1 MNYYTQ
7 YLSMSDF
14 SSKLTVG
21 MLILVV
27 AFVIISVLRGLFQG
41 VARQTTRF
49 LFAGASAALAFL
61 LCGKLYPTIVRF
73 CDGKTVEGLFAS
85 LSLSSVYEKLPEA
98 LRDILACFDLST
110 VAAVSALPITLLAL
124 PLAFIALFFIFYS
137 VLFIF
142 SIILCGALGYM
153 KRNNTSLTRALGG
166 IVGAF
171 QGVLFAAVILFP
183 VVGFLNFAGTVAENT
198 DDRDSAIVTVYEEH
212 LEAAH
217 KSPIST
223 LMTKFG
229 AEKIY
234 ANMTTV
240 SLVAD
245 GEKTDTRVIAEHL
258 IAIYTEID
266 GMGEFDLANITPEQ
280 KERLTTVVDIVG
292 EDTYLATVVA
302 GLVRGVSGSSLIEN
316 KLLSSFD
323 EPFYSILKE
332 WITLFATTDEAT
344 VGEDLTTIF
353 DVLFILS
360 DNGVIG
366 AFSEGEDAL
375 HDALISRSANGETVI
390 HQVITV
396 FETNPRTHHLL
407 TSLARLGLTL
417 MAEDMDLGL
426 TDESL
431 ATYEQLKDDVLDQV
445 LSIREEDFGDDTVA
459 YEAAISTALDGVLA
473 DHGIDVPEEVV
484 NSMAKNVADNHMS
497 VEEFDDMS
505 MNDIILHY
513 FEVYMESQ
521 NP

>member
-7 YLSMSDF
+7 YLSMGDF
-14 SSKLTVG
+14 SSVLTTG

-27 AFVIISVLRGLFQG
+27 AFVVICVIRGISQG
-41 VARQTTRF
+41 VARQTTRL

-61 LCGKLYPTIVRF
+61 LCGKFYPALVRF

-85 LSLSSVYEKLPEA
+85 LSLTSVYEKLPEA
-98 LRDILACFDLST
+98 LRDILSCFDLPT

-124 PLAFIALFFIFYS
+124 PLVFI
-137 VLFIF
+137 VLFYVFYLVLFVF
-142 SIILCGALGYM
+142 SIVLCGALGYL
-153 KRNNTSLTRALGG
+153 KRNNTTLTRALGG
-166 IVGAF
+166 IVGAL
-171 QGVLFAAVILFP
+171 QGALLAAVILFP

-198 DDRDSAIVTVYEEH
+198 EDRDSAIVTVYEEH

-217 KSPIST
+217 KSPVAT
-223 LMTKFG
+223 LVTKFG

-240 SLVAD
+240 ALVAD
-245 GEKTDTRVIAEHL
+245 GEKMDTRVIAEHL

-266 GMGEFDLANITPEQ
+266 GVGEFDLAAITPEQ
-280 KERLTTVVDIVG
+280 KAHLRAVVDIVG
-292 EDTYLATVVA
+292 EDPYLATVIA
-302 GLVRGVSGSSLIEN
+302 GLVRGVSSSSLIEN
-316 KLLSSFD
+316 RLLSKFD
-323 EPFYSILKE
+323 EPFYSVLQE
-332 WITLFATTDEAT
+332 WIALFATTDEDT
-344 VGEDLTTIF
+344 VRDDLTTIF
-353 DVLFILS
+353 DALFILS
-360 DNGVIG
+360 DNGVTD
-366 AFSEGEDAL
+366 AFSAGEDAL
-375 HDALISRSANGETVI
+375 HDALMARSANGETVI
-390 HQVITV
+390 HQVIGV
-396 FETNPRTHHLL
+396 FEANPRTHHML

-445 LSIREEDFGDDTVA
+445 LSIREEDFGDDTAA
-459 YEAAISTALDGVLA
+459 YEAAISEALDGVLA
-473 DHGIDVPEEVV
+473 DNGIDVPEEVV
-484 NSMAKNVADNHMS
+484 SSMAKNVAENHMS
-497 VEEFDDMS
+497 VEDFDDMS

>member
-98 LRDILACFDLST
+98 LRNILACFDLST

-137 VLFIF
+137 VLFVF

-323 EPFYSILKE
+323 ALVHREAGTLPVTGCTQLFLLLNDPVAVFVLPIPHTLQKFFATKIIAGQSLLAKLLFHLDLSSNAGMVYTGQPQGAVTLHPLEADQSILQRRIHSVTHVELTGNIGRRHDDGKGFGA
-332 WITLFATTDEAT
+332 LFLTGTEISSLFPHLIDSVFNLLGFINLRQFSCHFRHSFAYKNAPRENSQ
-344 VGEDLTTIF
+344 GEKIPRYHLNSRIR
-353 DVLFILS
+353 
-360 DNGVIG
+360 
-366 AFSEGEDAL
+366 AL
-375 HDALISRSANGETVI
+375 K
-390 HQVITV
+390 
-396 FETNPRTHHLL
+396 
-407 TSLARLGLTL
+407 
-417 MAEDMDLGL
+417 
-426 TDESL
+426 
-431 ATYEQLKDDVLDQV
+431 QL
-445 LSIREEDFGDDTVA
+445 
-459 YEAAISTALDGVLA
+459 
-473 DHGIDVPEEVV
+473 
-484 NSMAKNVADNHMS
+484 
-497 VEEFDDMS
+497 
-505 MNDIILHY
+505 
-513 FEVYMESQ
+513 
-521 NP
+521 